1 MILPPNTN
9 KVASGHVCDVCQ
21 KNTAKYY
28 NLTWYIHICSI
39 KCFEIFLKKY
49 NEEINNFSVI
59 KLKPMQKEED
69 EDDVV

>member
-28 NLTWYIHICSI
+28 NLTWYIHVCSEE
-39 KCFEIFLKKY
+39 CFNKFIEMYNKEI
-49 NEEINNFSVI
+49 
-59 KLKPMQKEED
+59 
-69 EDDVV
+69 DDVVIERLKPDDV